1 MLISLNYR
9 LTEVLYETKK
19 TVVSRGY
26 RERDQ
31 QPVVIKLLKTNYS
44 NLKNVARLK
53 HEYEIIRGLEI
64 AGIVKAYELVNYEN
78 GLALVL
84 EGFSGKSLKEF
95 ITKNALDLEDFLKI
109 AIQVSETLGELHTHN
124 IIHKDIKPQNII
136 FNPETAKIKITDFSI
151 ASSLSQENPRI
162 INPNSLE
169 GTLAYMSPEQTGR
182 MNRIIDYRTDF
193 YSLGV
198 TFYELLTGQLPFQ
211 TKDVMELIHSHMA
224 KIPVSPQQLNQ
235 SVPLVVSN
243 LVMKL
248 LAKTAE
254 DRYQNA
260 YGLKADLEQC
270 LVQWQATGTIFDFPL
285 GQQDKS
291 SQFHIR
297 EKLYGRE
304 VEVATLMEA
313 FERISQGSTE
323 MMLVSGY
330 SGIGKSSLVNEVHK
344 PMVRK
349 NGYFI
354 SGKFDQFKR
363 DIPYASLI
371 QAFQELIRQLLTE
384 EQEIIEAWKAKILEA
399 VSPNGQV
406 IIDVIPEVEWIV
418 GEQNPVPQL
427 AAAEAQNRFN
437 LVFKKFIHVF
447 ANREHPLVLFLDD
460 LQWADSASLKLIQLL
475 MSDSDSQCLLIIGA
489 YRDNEVSPTHPLM
502 LMLDEVRKMAV
513 RVSNITLENLQKT
526 HVEQLIAD
534 TLNETEDSNKL
545 AELLFKKTQGNP
557 FFLNQLLRALYQQN
571 LLTFDFG
578 KRRWSWDIE
587 QIQAVGI
594 TDQTVVELMVGK
606 IQKLPETTQQVLKL
620 AACIGTVFQL
630 NVLAI
635 VNQKSLKETAH
646 ELWEAVSE
654 GLILPINDDYNIP
667 LVFTQ
672 AELDKLTFES
682 SKTAYRFLH
691 DRVQQAAYSLIPEDQ
706 KKTTHFQIGKLLLKN
721 TSSERLE
728 DQIFDIVNQFNI
740 GFELINDQSEKYELA
755 HLNLLAGRKAKTSTA
770 YETAHRNL
778 TVGLRLLAKDC
789 WQSHY
794 ELTLALHIEAVE
806 VEYLNTNFEQ
816 AETIAEI
823 VFQHSRELLDRVKV
837 YEIQIQFYISQNK
850 MRESIDVALQV
861 LSELGIFLPQE
872 PEELNLA
879 TEQLQK
885 KLISW
890 RGEKIEDLQYL
901 PIMTDP
907 YKIAAMRILVT
918 VTPPV
923 FIAYPALFPLLALT
937 MVNLSIQYG
946 NTVLASYAYVEY
958 SLLFLGAMGDID
970 SGYRFGR
977 LALKLLDQFDSREL
991 KAKVYV
997 VFNFFVRH
1005 WKEHVNTTIKPLLE
1019 AFQSGIEVGDVEYA
1033 CYSAMLYCG
1042 YIFLTGESLEVVSQS
1057 QRVYIDFIRKSKQG
1071 FQLYFGK
1078 IWYQL
1083 ALKLQGKAGEK
1094 DCFDSQDFDEAK
1106 VTVLL
1111 LNNNNHVSLISLYL
1125 CKTIFSYL
1133 FKNYP
1138 QAVANA
1144 ELGLK
1149 YETILVGMI
1158 QIAQTNFYYS
1168 LSLLAQYPTLNPA
1181 QQKEA
1186 LEIVETNQQKLK
1198 HWAEH
1203 APENYQHKYELV
1215 EAEKARILNQF
1226 IEAMEHYDRA
1236 IQGARVQQ
1244 YLHEEALAYELAAEF
1259 YYALGRQEI
1268 AQTYLHKAHFCYG
1281 SWGATAKV
1289 EDLEVRYPQFFVS
1302 MLPRKTIISRTTET
1316 TTFTISADARI
1327 LDATTV
1333 IKASLALSREIILE
1347 NLLRQLI
1354 NIAIENAGA
1363 QKGFFI
1369 ANQDNLWLIE
1379 AEGSENGEVT
1389 VLESIPLDASQS
1401 LAISVINYVQRTREN
1416 LVINNATQEE
1426 RFATDPY
1433 IIGSQ
1438 PQSILCLPIIHQN
1451 KLTGILYLE
1460 NNLTTGAFTNDRLE
1474 VLKVLTSQVS
1484 ISIENARLYAREQE
1498 KSRQLEQSL
1507 HKLQQTQAQLVQTEK
1522 ISSLGQLVAG
1532 ISHEVNNPIGFIGAN
1547 LEHLQVYI
1555 ENLSDLLRLY
1565 QQCVPNPPAN
1575 IQDKIK
1581 KIDLEFLLEDLPKIL
1596 TSMKLGTD
1604 RIHEIMSSLRIFCRK
1619 DAVQKELADIHEG
1632 LDSTLLILQ
1641 HRLKASSERP
1651 AIQLVKEYGDLPLV
1665 ECFAGQLN
1673 QVFMNLIANA
1683 IDAIDQYNSGR
1694 TFEEIQLYPNVIR
1707 IRTEVVDN
1715 TQVVIR
1721 IVDNGIGM
1729 TEEVKQQLFC
1739 PFFTTKSVG
1748 NGTGLGLSISYQIIV
1763 EKHGGQLN
1771 VFSQPGK
1778 GVEFVIK
1785 IPIQ

>member
-1 MLISLNYR
+1 MLIGLKYR
-9 LTEVLYETKK
+9 LAEVLYETNK
-19 TVVSRGY
+19 TVIY
-26 RERDQ
+26 RAQREQDQ
-31 QPVVIKLLKTNYS
+31 QYVVIKLLKNEYS
-44 NLKNVARLK
+44 ILKNVARLK
-53 HEYEIIRGLEI
+53 HEYEIIRDLEI
-64 AGIVKAYELVNYEN
+64 VGIVKAYELVNYEN
-78 GLALVL
+78 GLALIL
-84 EGFSGKSLKEF
+84 EDFSGKSLKEF
-95 ITKNALDLEDFLKI
+95 INNKSLKLENFLQI
-109 AIQVSETLGELHTHN
+109 AIQLSETLGQLHTHN

-136 FNPETAKIKITDFSI
+136 FNSETGKVKITDFSI
-151 ASSLSQENPRI
+151 ASSLSRENPRI
-162 INPNSLE
+162 INPKSLE
-169 GTLAYMSPEQTGR
+169 GTLPYMSPEQTGR
-182 MNRIIDYRTDF
+182 MNRAIDYRTDF
-193 YSLGV
+193 YSLGI
-198 TFYELLTGQLPFQ
+198 TFYEILTGQLPFQ
-211 TKDVMELIHSHMA
+211 TKDVMELVHSHIA
-224 KIPVSPQQLNQ
+224 QTPVAPHELNQ
-235 SVPLVVSN
+235 SVPLAVSK

-260 YGLKADLEQC
+260 YGLKADLEEC
-270 LVQWQATGTIFDFPL
+270 LLQWQATGTIIDFTL

-291 SQFHIR
+291 SQFHIP

-304 VEVATLMEA
+304 REVQTLMAA

-349 NGYFI
+349 HGYFI

-384 EQEIIEAWKAKILEA
+384 EQDRIETWKAKILEA
-399 VSPNGQV
+399 VGPNGQV
-406 IIDVIPEVEWIV
+406 IIDVIPQVELIV
-418 GEQNPVPQL
+418 GEQNSVPRL

-437 LVFKKFIHVF
+437 LVFQKFIHVF
-447 ANREHPLVLFLDD
+447 ANPEHPLVLFLDD
-460 LQWADSASLKLIQLL
+460 LQWADSASIKLIQLL
-475 MSDSDSQCLLIIGA
+475 ISDSDSQSLLIIGA

-502 LMLDEVRKMAV
+502 LMLDKVQKMGVRF
-513 RVSNITLENLQKT
+513 SNITLQNLQKS

-534 TLNETEDSNKL
+534 ALNKTEDSKQL
-545 AELLFKKTQGNP
+545 ADLLFKKTQGNP
-557 FFLNQLLRALYQQN
+557 FFLNQLLKALYQQN
-571 LLTFDFG
+571 LLIFDFV
-578 KRRWSWDIE
+578 KRKWLWDIE

-594 TDQTVVELMVGK
+594 TDQSVVELMVDK

-620 AACIGTVFQL
+620 AACIGTVFKL

-635 VNQKSLKETAH
+635 VNQKSLKQTAH

-654 GLILPINDDYNIP
+654 GLILPINDNYNIP

-672 AELDKLTFES
+672 EELDKLPFEP

-706 KKTTHFQIGKLLLKN
+706 KKVRHFQVGKLLLQN

-728 DQIFDIVNQFNI
+728 DQIFDIVNQLNI
-740 GFELINDQSEKYELA
+740 GSDLINDHSEKYELA
-755 HLNLLAGRKAKTSTA
+755 RLNLLAGRKAKTSTA
-770 YETAHRNL
+770 YETASRNL
-778 TVGLRLLAKDC
+778 TVGLRLLAEDS
-789 WQSHY
+789 WQNHY
-794 ELTLALHIEAVE
+794 DLTLALHTEAVE
-806 VEYLNTNFEQ
+806 VEYLNTDFERAQ
-816 AETIAEI
+816 TFAGI
-823 VFQHSRELLDRVKV
+823 VFQESRELLDKVKV

-850 MRESIDVALQV
+850 MREGIDIALQV
-861 LSELGIFLPQE
+861 LSELGIFLPEE

-879 TEQLQK
+879 TEQLQQE
-885 KLISW
+885 LNSW
-890 RGEKIEDLQYL
+890 RGEKIDDLQCL
-901 PIMTDP
+901 PTMTDP

-923 FIAYPALFPLLALT
+923 FIAYPTLFPLLALT
-937 MVNLSIQYG
+937 MVNLCIQYG
-946 NTVLASYAYVEY
+946 NSVLASYGYVEY

-977 LALKLLDQFDSREL
+977 LALKLLTQFDSREL
-991 KAKVYV
+991 KPKVYV
-997 VFNFFVRH
+997 VYNFFVRH
-1005 WKEHVNTTIKPLLE
+1005 WKEHIRTTIQPLQE

-1057 QRVYIDFIRKSKQG
+1057 QRVYLDFIRKSKQE

-1078 IWYQL
+1078 VWYQL
-1083 ALKLQGKAGEK
+1083 TLKLQGKVGEK
-1094 DCFDSQDFDEAK
+1094 NCFASQDFDEAE
-1106 VTVLL
+1106 VTGLL
-1111 LNNNNHVSLISLYL
+1111 LKNNNHVSLISLYL
-1125 CKTIFSYL
+1125 CKTILSYL
-1133 FKNYP
+1133 FKNYS

-1144 ELGLK
+1144 ELGMK
-1149 YETILVGMI
+1149 YETILVGML

-1181 QQKEA
+1181 QKKEA
-1186 LEIVETNQQKLK
+1186 LQIVETNQQKMK

-1215 EAEKARILNQF
+1215 QAEKARILNQY
-1226 IEAMEHYDRA
+1226 IEAMEYYDRA
-1236 IQGARVQQ
+1236 IQGAREHQ
-1244 YLHEEALAYELAAEF
+1244 YLQEEALAYELAAEF
-1259 YYALGRQEI
+1259 YYALSRQEI

-1289 EDLEVRYPQFFVS
+1289 QDLEARYPQFFVS
-1302 MLPRKTIISRTTET
+1302 RLPRKTIIPRTTET

-1333 IKASLALSREIILE
+1333 IKASLALSSEIIIE
-1347 NLLRQLI
+1347 NLLRQLM
-1354 NIAIENAGA
+1354 NIMIENAGA
-1363 QKGFFI
+1363 QKGLFL
-1369 ANQDNLWLIE
+1369 AKQDNQWTIE
-1379 AEGSENGEVT
+1379 AEKLENSEVT
-1389 VLESIPLDASQS
+1389 VLQSIPVDASQS

-1416 LVINNATQEE
+1416 LVINDAIQEE
-1426 RFATDPY
+1426 RFATDAY
-1433 IIGSQ
+1433 IVANQ
-1438 PQSILCLPIIHQN
+1438 PKSILCLPIIHQS
-1451 KLTGILYLE
+1451 KLTAILYLE
-1460 NNLTTGAFTNDRLE
+1460 NNLTTGAFTRERLE

-1532 ISHEVNNPIGFIGAN
+1532 VSHEVNNPVGFIATN
-1547 LEHLQVYI
+1547 LEHLQGYI
-1555 ENLSDLLRLY
+1555 KGLVDLLELY
-1565 QQCVPNPPAN
+1565 QQYLPNSPAD
-1575 IQDKIK
+1575 IQEKVEE
-1581 KIDLEFLLEDLPKIL
+1581 IDLEFLLSDLPKIL
-1596 TSMKLGTD
+1596 GSMKLGTD
-1604 RIHEIMSSLRIFCRK
+1604 RICSIMSSLRIFSRQ
-1619 DAVQKELADIHEG
+1619 DAPQKQPADIHEC

-1641 HRLKASSERP
+1641 HRLKASKERP

-1665 ECFAGQLN
+1665 ECYAGQLN

-1683 IDAIDQYNSGR
+1683 IDALDEYNHER
-1694 TFEEIQLYPNVIR
+1694 RFEESQCRPNVVR

-1715 TQVVIR
+1715 THVVIR
-1721 IVDNGIGM
+1721 IADNGIGM
-1729 TEEVKQQLFC
+1729 TEKVKQQLFC
-1739 PFFTTKSVG
+1739 PFFTTKSPG
-1748 NGTGLGLSISYQIIV
+1748 KGTGLGLSISYQIIV
-1763 EKHGGQLN
+1763 EKHGGQLSA
-1771 VFSQPGK
+1771 FSAPGE

-1785 IPIQ
+1785 IPI